1 MSHVDRI
8 HPNVALATAVGIYS
22 LLFRLINP
30 PDTTASRFMKSREAI
45 SLIYCILTLC
55 AISFELYRQRDN
67 WVPPSFRPNQRTDY
81 VTAISEGQAHARIIH
96 MIEASPPF
104 TNAIISYECGYL
116 IQDFIVFVM
125 GARRVAIDKRA
136 RPVMARNINWRILG
150 WHHLGI
156 ASALGLFHFRA
167 LEGRAKGSLVIMMM
181 LLMDA
186 S

>member
-1 MSHVDRI
+1 
-8 HPNVALATAVGIYS
+8 
-22 LLFRLINP
+22 
-30 PDTTASRFMKSREAI
+30 MKSREAI
-45 SLIYCILTLC
+45 SVIHCILTLC
-55 AISFELYRQRDN
+55 AISFELYRQRDK
-67 WVPPSFRPNQRTDY
+67 WIPPSFRPNPRTD
-81 VTAISEGQAHARIIH
+81 VAAISEGQGHARTIH

-116 IQDFIVFVM
+116 IQDFVVLVM

-136 RPVMARNINWRILG
+136 RSVMARNINWRILG

-181 LLMDA
+181 LLMNA